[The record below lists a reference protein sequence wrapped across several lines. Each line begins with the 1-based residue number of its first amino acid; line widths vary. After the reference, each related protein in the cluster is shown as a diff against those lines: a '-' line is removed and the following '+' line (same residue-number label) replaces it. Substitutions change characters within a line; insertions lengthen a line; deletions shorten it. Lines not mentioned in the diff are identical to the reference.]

1 MGGKHFQQIHT
12 NAGGGSQSGAGRDFG
27 SQEEVGGKV
36 SAEILEHRERNLQAT
51 AFIGQSG
58 QGGEVTPVAKQA
70 KIGRDDLDAAIA
82 TVSQNGVE
90 VLVNG
95 SAENGAPNC
104 S

>member
-51 AFIGQSG
+51 ALSG
-58 QGGEVTPVAKQA
+58 RA
-70 KIGRDDLDAAIA
+70 GRAVRSL
-82 TVSQNGVE
+82 Q
-90 VLVNG
+90 L
-95 SAENGAPNC
+95 PNRRR
-104 S
+104 SEEMTWMRPSLRFPRMV